1 MILLKCISSSHT
13 NQIFFILSRKRFNKI
28 PILTYTE
35 DRRTR
40 RVFEKLGPGG
50 YFKVLVVLDS
60 KAFKK
65 YFALD
70 CAEMS
75 SSGRDNAKVKS
86 VDGVAIS
93 TGNKGESRHSPNE
106 HLRSESPQ
114 DESVEYIGTIR
125 KEIRRILPCL
135 PDLTLLR
142 LLGGKVQDP
151 VLHFYPRLLF

>member
-1 MILLKCISSSHT
+1 M
-13 NQIFFILSRKRFNKI
+13 FFILSSKHYKKI
-28 PILTYTE
+28 PILIDTE
-35 DRRTR
+35 NRRTKW
-40 RVFEKLGPGG
+40 VFKKLGPGG

-93 TGNKGESRHSPNE
+93 TGNKGESRHFRDE
-106 HLRSESPQ
+106 H
-114 DESVEYIGTIR
+114 
-125 KEIRRILPCL
+125 
-135 PDLTLLR
+135 
-142 LLGGKVQDP
+142 
-151 VLHFYPRLLF
+151 PRGDHS